1 MKRPAVPLF
10 LSLCLFGSVGLAQ
23 PPLEQFERATTALE
37 RSVAAFPDDQVGSL
51 DALRN
56 AETAFGTLGEGL
68 EPQLRRGMG
77 AAFSRAEQ
85 ALVNGSETDL
95 AVQAAVLRGGFRRT
109 VYEAALEAAADGQ
122 LGRAQTLLAAVERD
136 LGLNEPGVT
145 GSSREAL
152 QTAFEARLATL
163 ALTRLDTPGGDL
175 ESRYRTLAEL
185 YSYVFLVQ
193 DSPRLLPETRTTVL
207 NTIRAL
213 VEDRPVDDGFALLRG
228 QLERFLRNAEAAGE
242 DAAPAQGG
250 QTAQNELQTTQSV
263 ASPAATATP
272 ANVQTNVQESIPA
285 STSATP
291 PVAPLPT
298 VAASAET
305 GLEDAGLEGTASQDT
320 ASDAFPTVLGM
331 PLPTLLRLAAGLL
344 ALVGLIQLLAT
355 LSRNPA
361 PRQGAALALL
371 LLPAVA
377 EGLVALA
384 ALLAATDLPFLT
396 GLPLAQ
402 AGSLSLFVNPTVQLV
417 WAGLVAAAV
426 LLLAGGQRTA
436 RTPKGVPA
444 QNRKAQR
451 RETPKVTVGSGAAA
465 PALQPVPTPSR
476 PGSAAASTL
485 KWDDDF

>member
-10 LSLCLFGSVGLAQ
+10 LSLCLFGSLGLAQ
-23 PPLEQFERATTALE
+23 PLLGQFERATTALE

-56 AETAFGTLGEGL
+56 AETAFGTLGAGL
-68 EPQLRRGMG
+68 EPQLRQGLE

-95 AVQAAVLRGGFRRT
+95 AVQAAVLRGGFRRS
-109 VYEAALEAAADGQ
+109 VYEAALGAAADGQ
-122 LGRAQTLLAAVERD
+122 LERAQTLLAAVERD
-136 LGLNEPGVT
+136 LGLSGPGVT

-152 QTAFEARLATL
+152 QTAFEARLAAL
-163 ALTRLDTPGGDL
+163 ALTRLDTPGDDL
-175 ESRYRTLAEL
+175 ESRYRTLADL

-193 DSPRLLPETRTTVL
+193 DSPRLLPETRTSVL

-213 VEDRPVDDGFALLRG
+213 VEGRPVDDGFTLLRG
-228 QLERFLRNAEAAGE
+228 QLERFLRNAEAAGGN
-242 DAAPAQGG
+242 AAGTVSNGQAAQNEP
-250 QTAQNELQTTQSV
+250 QTAQDVTAT
-263 ASPAATATP
+263 PTPTATP
-272 ANVQTNVQESIPA
+272 ADVPVSVPA

-298 VAASAET
+298 VAAPADT
-305 GLEDAGLEGTASQDT
+305 GLENTALDNTALE
-320 ASDAFPTVLGM
+320 AFPSVLGM

-344 ALVGLIQLLAT
+344 ALVGLVQLLTT
-355 LSRNPA
+355 LARNPA

-377 EGLVALA
+377 EGLVTLA
-384 ALLAATDLPFLT
+384 ALLAAADLPLLAGF
-396 GLPLAQ
+396 PLAQ
-402 AGSLSLFVNPTVQLV
+402 AGSFSLFINPTVQLV
-417 WAGLVAAAV
+417 WAGLIAAAV

-436 RTPKGVPA
+436 PAPKGAVA
-444 QNRKAQR
+444 QSRKVQR
-451 RETPKVTVGSGAAA
+451 QAA
-465 PALQPVPTPSR
+465 PKAAVANETAALQSSQAIPQLAPAPSR
-476 PGSAAASTL
+476 AAASTI